1 MKKQITFKEL
11 KKILT
16 FDENTTNN
24 DFANDICC
32 LLIYLS
38 EAINSNPNAT
48 EIDKNYND
56 KFVYHKRMKLY
67 EKLSELGYFDDL
79 KNK

>member
-11 KKILT
+11 KKILS

-32 LLIYLS
+32 LLIHLGD
-38 EAINSNPNAT
+38 AIKSNPNASD
-48 EIDKNYND
+48 IDKQYND

-67 EKLSELGYFDDL
+67 DKLTELGYFDDL
-79 KNK
+79 RK